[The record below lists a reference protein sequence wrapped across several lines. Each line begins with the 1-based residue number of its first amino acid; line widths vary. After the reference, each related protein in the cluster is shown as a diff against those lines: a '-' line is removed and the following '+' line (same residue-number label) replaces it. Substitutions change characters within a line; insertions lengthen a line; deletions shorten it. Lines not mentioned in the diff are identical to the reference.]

1 MSYKNI
7 RLRALDRAIR
17 AIQTIRRTPQSR
29 YGWLRAVREA
39 LELSLE
45 EVGKRTKMSRKN
57 VNMLEQNEASGKIT
71 LDSLRRLAAAM
82 DCDLVYAVVPRAK
95 TFAALAAEIAR
106 KKSKLREDKARQ
118 RATELVKAVDQTMA
132 LEGQSTGRMK
142 ERVEEETQRLLSKKR

>member
-1 MSYKNI
+1 
-7 RLRALDRAIR
+7 
-17 AIQTIRRTPQSR
+17 
-29 YGWLRAVREA
+29 
-39 LELSLE
+39 
-45 EVGKRTKMSRKN
+45 
-57 VNMLEQNEASGKIT
+57 MLEQNEASGKIT
-71 LDSLRRLAAAM
+71 LDSLRRLA
-82 DCDLVYAVVPRAK
+82 DAK